1 MAVIRSISPINH
13 VFETSG
19 SFPVKVLCEDVSEYV
34 CKYTRGFPASSLFIE
49 HLAATFL
56 RIWKLKIPETKFV
69 IIPGEHIPKS
79 IIGPTI
85 QPYFFESPCFGCKYY
100 EYAKEIDP
108 SILALEG
115 QTKLIKN
122 IKDKGDILKISL
134 FDLWMANEDR
144 NHNNYNL
151 LLNPT
156 EAGYYFTP
164 IDHEKCFN
172 TNSLKTGRE
181 LVLLT
186 EDESLITT
194 DLARLIYR
202 KYDELPALIDQIVA
216 NYYLWVSDC
225 ENELENAIN
234 AIPVQWGIDSTD
246 QITLLK
252 ATLFSKKWV
261 KECEDTFR
269 DYANRYLLP

>member
-1 MAVIRSISPINH
+1 MDSIRSISPISH

-19 SFPVKVLCEDVSEYV
+19 SFPVKVLCEDVNEYV
-34 CKYTRGFPASSLFIE
+34 CKYTRGFPASRLFIE

-56 RIWKLKIPETKFV
+56 RIWELKVPETKFV
-69 IIPGEHIPKS
+69 TIPVEHIPKS
-79 IIGPTI
+79 ITGPTI
-85 QPYFFESPCFGCKYY
+85 QPYFFESPCFGSKYF

-115 QTKLIKN
+115 QTRLIKN

-156 EAGYYFTP
+156 EEGYYFMP

-172 TNSLKTGRE
+172 TNSLRPGRD

-194 DLARLIYR
+194 GLARLIYG
-202 KYDELPALIDQIVA
+202 KYGGLTALIDEIA
-216 NYYLWVSDC
+216 ADYYIWVSNC
-225 ENELENAIN
+225 ENDLENAIN
-234 AIPVQWGIDSTD
+234 AIPVQWGIDSKD

-261 KECEDTFR
+261 KECEETFK